1 MDKDERKAV
10 NLNLKDKLSYTIQN
24 ISDMVYDIFRQYQ
37 TQFAGKDYFEL
48 IQEASASINDK
59 IIEECA
65 ADAIAISAVLQYIE
79 SFDDEDLAQMGFG
92 NRDLQSAA
100 LEAMLILFMN
110 LQILAMQKMTVSP
123 ESFEIQSSIRLA
135 FFRNYI
141 YIHYEDMG
149 SEFNRLLE
157 NTALR
162 YEERITNLI
171 LESFSELEERA
182 TNLDNKLTGWN
193 TAIDTRMLMEL

>member
-1 MDKDERKAV
+1 
-10 NLNLKDKLSYTIQN
+10 
-24 ISDMVYDIFRQYQ
+24 
-37 TQFAGKDYFEL
+37 
-48 IQEASASINDK
+48 
-59 IIEECA
+59 
-65 ADAIAISAVLQYIE
+65 
-79 SFDDEDLAQMGFG
+79 MGFG

-141 YIHYEDMG
+141 YIYYEDMG

-162 YEERITNLI
+162 YEGRITNLI

>member
-1 MDKDERKAV
+1 M
-10 NLNLKDKLSYTIQN
+10 
-24 ISDMVYDIFRQYQ
+24 
-37 TQFAGKDYFEL
+37 

>member
-1 MDKDERKAV
+1 
-10 NLNLKDKLSYTIQN
+10 
-24 ISDMVYDIFRQYQ
+24 MVYDIFRQYQ

-141 YIHYEDMG
+141 YIYYEDMG

-162 YEERITNLI
+162 YEGRITNLI